1 MILQYIT
8 SSGKWRT
15 FFKNNLSFPAS
26 LIDESDTIWCQK
38 PVGIKNAKMILETDT
53 QPWRLADNVCSPG
66 GTTIEGVI
74 SLQKDEFNKTIKRAV
89 NKSFEKD
96 KLL

>member
-38 PVGIKNAKMILETDT
+38 PVGVKNAKMILET
-53 QPWRLADNVCSPG
+53 P
-66 GTTIEGVI
+66 
-74 SLQKDEFNKTIKRAV
+74 QKVKKNHKTIQNNDFV
-89 NKSFEKD
+89 TLFVVKSRKF
-96 KLL
+96 

>member
-1 MILQYIT
+1 
-8 SSGKWRT
+8 
-15 FFKNNLSFPAS
+15 
-26 LIDESDTIWCQK
+26 
-38 PVGIKNAKMILETDT
+38 MILETDT